1 MIVLWI
7 LLGIVVF
14 IVFFLIS
21 IFNRL
26 VWFRSQWKN
35 NFSQIHIQLKR
46 RYDLISSIV
55 ELIKINGPTQKET
68 TDAVSKTR
76 NMALTASKD
85 LAGNLQNVSA
95 MKQFMQA
102 EVSLGASL
110 DRLFSVIE
118 NSNELR
124 SLPNMQQLS
133 NELTSIEDKILESRN
148 AYNNSVVYYN
158 FSLEAFPNSLI
169 AKMFD
174 FEKAQIF
181 EAE

>member
-7 LLGIVVF
+7 FVGLIVLA
-14 IVFFLIS
+14 IFFLIS

-26 VWFRSQWKN
+26 VWLRSQWKN

-55 ELIKINGPTQKET
+55 EMTKLEVSREKET
-68 TDAVSKTR
+68 IDAVSKTR

-85 LAGNLQNVSA
+85 LAANIQNASA

-102 EVSLGASL
+102 ETSLGANL
-110 DRLFSVIE
+110 DKLFSLIE
-118 NSNELR
+118 GFVELR
-124 SLPNMQQLS
+124 THPSMMQLAD
-133 NELTSIEDKILESRN
+133 ELTTIEDKILISRN
-148 AYNNSVVYYN
+148 AYNNSVMHYN
-158 FSLEAFPNSLI
+158 FTLETFPSNI
-169 AKMFD
+169 MAQMFD
-174 FEKAQIF
+174 FQRAQIF

>member
-7 LLGIVVF
+7 LLGLIVFV
-14 IVFFLIS
+14 VFFLIS

-26 VWFRSQWKN
+26 VWHRSQWKN

-76 NMALTASKD
+76 NTALTASKD

-102 EVSLGASL
+102 ETNLGSSL
-110 DRLFSVIE
+110 DRLFTLIE
-118 NSNELR
+118 GSQELR
-124 SLPNMQQLS
+124 NLPNMKQLS
-133 NELTSIEDKILESRN
+133 DELTSIEDKILESRN
-148 AYNNSVVYYN
+148 AYNNSVAYYN
-158 FSLEAFPNSLI
+158 FSLEAFPNNII
-169 AKMFD
+169 ARMFD

-181 EAE
+181 DAE